1 MNALEIREKI
11 KALRIKE
18 IALRAERFTLEC
30 RLTEVESE
38 PKFTKGAIR
47 IWRAIDRR
55 ESKHIKILEA
65 IPERDGWKYRVQYEL
80 SNGTE
85 ISPNTLAREEDLYN
99 TKSPEKYYAKKKPR
113 VKLKSFE
120 ERAKS
125 KSKPTKRK
133 EKTSRSSQE
142 ILDLLNSI

>member
-1 MNALEIREKI
+1 MNALELKLEI
-11 KALRIKE
+11 KYLRIKE
-18 IALRAERFTLEC
+18 IELRSQRNTLEC
-30 RLTEVESE
+30 RLTEVESA
-38 PKFTKGAIR
+38 PKFTKGDIR
-47 IWRAIDRR
+47 IWRALDRR
-55 ESKHIKILEA
+55 EAKHIKILES

>member
-1 MNALEIREKI
+1 MSIRELKLEIKY
-11 KALRIKE
+11 LRIKE
-18 IALRAERFTLEC
+18 IELRSQRMELEC
-30 RLTEVESE
+30 RLTELESD
-38 PKFTKGAIR
+38 PKWNKGDIK

-55 ESKHIKILEA
+55 ETKHIKILEA
-65 IPERDGWKYRVQYEL
+65 IPERDGWKYKVQYEL
-80 SNGTE
+80 SNGAE
-85 ISPNTLAREEDLYN
+85 ISPNMLAREEDLYN
-99 TKSPEKYYAKKKPR
+99 TKEPNKYYAKKKPR